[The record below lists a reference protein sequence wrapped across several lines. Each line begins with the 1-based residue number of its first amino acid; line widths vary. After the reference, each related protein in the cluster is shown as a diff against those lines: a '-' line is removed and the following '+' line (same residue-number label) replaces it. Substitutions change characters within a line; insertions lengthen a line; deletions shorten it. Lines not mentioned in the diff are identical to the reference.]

1 MEGII
6 LIIMTRYL
14 LCLGLSKITNHNEL
28 TNFLASVIHDTIRR
42 RTKKPIKRVHSTSNL
57 GIYGQVPS

>member
-6 LIIMTRYL
+6 LIFMIRYL

-42 RTKKPIKRVHSTSNL
+42 RTKKPIKRVQFD
-57 GIYGQVPS
+57 I